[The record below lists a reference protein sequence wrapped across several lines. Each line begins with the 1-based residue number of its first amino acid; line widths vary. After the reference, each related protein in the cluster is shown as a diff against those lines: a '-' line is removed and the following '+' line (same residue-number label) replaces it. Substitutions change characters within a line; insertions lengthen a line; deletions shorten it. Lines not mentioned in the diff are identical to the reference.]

1 MASVGRHGLDLLV
14 DAERAEAA
22 EWRRHIEMPNEESR
36 VALFDRYRPL
46 ALKVSGAEWSKCRG
60 LGLDRCD
67 TDQLAYEALLQ
78 AIDRFDPRKG
88 VPFPPFVRPR
98 IRGAIRNALPKAR
111 EANAHY
117 GAKKRLER
125 DRLRSLKVASEGVE
139 ADPLEK
145 LRELIIGVAL
155 GFMLEDAS
163 DSSLEIAA
171 AADPSAYER
180 AVWNQLLAELDRRL
194 TDLPPRERLILQ
206 YHYRQDVSFTEIAKL
221 LGVSKGRISQIHA
234 QAMKRLRSQLSKFR

>member
-1 MASVGRHGLDLLV
+1 M
-14 DAERAEAA
+14 
-22 EWRRHIEMPNEESR
+22 
-36 VALFDRYRPL
+36 
-46 ALKVSGAEWSKCRG
+46 
-60 LGLDRCD
+60 
-67 TDQLAYEALLQ
+67 
-78 AIDRFDPRKG
+78 
-88 VPFPPFVRPR
+88 
-98 IRGAIRNALPKAR
+98 
-111 EANAHY
+111 
-117 GAKKRLER
+117 
-125 DRLRSLKVASEGVE
+125 
-139 ADPLEK
+139 
-145 LRELIIGVAL
+145 RELIIGVAL

-221 LGVSKGRISQIHA
+221 LGVSKGRISQLHA